1 MPETNANVAAIEC
14 AEETAEASGNGLTS
28 MIVDGFQS
36 EFSDGCE
43 LWNQIVTWL
52 SERGVSFCLNLVI
65 SIVMLLVGWLV
76 IRRIGNAV
84 GKAVSKALSKSG
96 RDNALFS
103 SFVSSVTTKT
113 CWALL
118 IVMILSRLGV
128 NVGPLVA
135 GLGITGFILGF
146 AFQESLGNLASGMM
160 IAINQPFKV
169 GDFVEAAGFSGS
181 IVEVNMMATVL
192 STPDNKKVVIPNKS
206 AWGSPIVN
214 YTALGRRR
222 VDMQV
227 GVAYGSDIAKAVEVI
242 KATVAKVPGVLP
254 DPAPAVVV
262 GGLND
267 SQVTINVRPWAAC
280 ADYWGVYSTTLQSV
294 KLALDKAGIEI
305 PFPQLTV
312 HQAKA

>member
-1 MPETNANVAAIEC
+1 MPETNAVAA
-14 AEETAEASGNGLTS
+14 AAQSVEENAEASGNGLVG
-28 MIVDGFQS
+28 MLVDGFES
-36 EFSDGCE
+36 EYSGGCE
-43 LWNQIVTWL
+43 LWNQIVAWL
-52 SERGVSFCLNLVI
+52 SERGVSFCLNVVI
-65 SIVMLLVGWLV
+65 SILMLFVGWLV

-84 GKAVSKALSKSG
+84 GKAVSKALTKSG
-96 RDNALFS
+96 KDNALFA
-103 SFVSSVTTKT
+103 SFVASVTTKS

-169 GDFVEAAGFSGS
+169 GDFVEAAGFAGS

-214 YTALGRRR
+214 YTALGQRR

-227 GVAYGSDIAKAVEVI
+227 GIAYGSDIAKAVEVI